1 MKNKKNFRIK
11 RSSKIDEL
19 VTKNQLLQKTLKKI
33 TGGVANQVNGAYG
46 RLAGYHQEVE
56 L

>member
-11 RSSKIDEL
+11 RSSKMDEL

-33 TGGVANQVNGAYG
+33 TGGVTSQAAVYG